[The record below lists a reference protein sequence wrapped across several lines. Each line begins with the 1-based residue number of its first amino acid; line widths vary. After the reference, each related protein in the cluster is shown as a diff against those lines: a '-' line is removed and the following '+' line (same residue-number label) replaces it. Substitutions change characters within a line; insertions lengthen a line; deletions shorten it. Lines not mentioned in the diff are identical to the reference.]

1 MAIKTFT
8 AGEVLTAADTNTYLA
23 NSGLVYIKEQAV
35 TASGSSFTVTG
46 AFSATYDNYKIVWTN
61 IGGTNDV
68 SAYITI
74 GGSTGSTYASGGRY
88 IPYSAAASG
97 EVKFNANS
105 QGVWIGINGAGFSGE
120 LDVYKPFTATKTAF
134 VGLSSSETAGNYLAG
149 FDTNAASSTAF
160 TITVTGTLT
169 AGICT
174 VFGYRKS

>member
-1 MAIKTFT
+1 MTVSTPTT
-8 AGEVLTAADTNTYLA
+8 AGQILTSAYVNNNI

-35 TASGSSFTVTG
+35 PASGSSFTVTG
-46 AFSATYDNYKIVWTN
+46 AFSATYDNYRIVFTN

-68 SAYITI
+68 SAYMTI
-74 GGSTGSTYASGGRY
+74 GGSTGSTYSSGGRY
-88 IPYSAAASG
+88 IPFTAAASG
-97 EVKFNANS
+97 EVKYQTNG

-120 LDVYKPFTATKTAF
+120 IDVFRPFTATTTQF
-134 VGLSSSETAGNYLAG
+134 VGLSTSETAGNYIAG
-149 FDTNAASSTAF
+149 IDSNAASSTAF

>member
-8 AGEVLTAADTNTYLA
+8 AGEVLTAADTNTYLT

-35 TASGSSFTVTG
+35 PASGSSFTVTS
-46 AFSATYDNYKIVWTN
+46 AFSATYDNYRIVFTN
-61 IGGTNDV
+61 IGGTTDM

-88 IPYSAAASG
+88 IPYSATASG
-97 EVKFNANS
+97 EVKTNANA

-120 LDVYKPFTATKTAF
+120 IDVFSPFTATSTNF
-134 VGLSSSETAGNYLAG
+134 VGLTSCFNCGNYVAG
-149 FDTNAASSTAF
+149 HDTNAASSTAF
-160 TITVTGTLT
+160 TITISGTLT